1 MMGHSSVLVTE
12 RHAHLRPDLFTDRD
26 FGHMD
31 VDLSA
36 GDRLVSLVYS
46 GDSGEKKSGV
56 GYAVATRVPSR

>member
-12 RHAHLRPDLFTDRD
+12 RYDHLRPDLFTDRD
-26 FGHMD
+26 VGHMD

-46 GDSGEKKSGV
+46 GERSGV
-56 GYAVATRVPSR
+56 RYAVATRVPSR

>member
-46 GDSGEKKSGV
+46 GEKKSGV